1 MGPITLFDKSFLQS
15 LSVDESVWFDHFF
28 YPVICPTFYVETLAD
43 LKKPNL
49 RRTAEEEVGIIADK
63 FPDMHSAPLPYYQAM
78 AISNLMGQKI
88 PMTGQ
93 IPLANARPVKSGKH
107 KGAVYEP
114 SPEFEAFRRWQLR
127 EFDAIERK
135 FASDWRQK
143 IQTLDLKSIADGF
156 QQLGISGRNCQS
168 LEEAKSIADA
178 FVNRNGQPF
187 ERLKLAYLFLAVPRE
202 HHQSIMMRWTFSN
215 CPPLSIHARYAA
227 HVLTLDVF
235 FQIALAAGHISTDR
249 PSNRLDI
256 AYLYYLP
263 FCQLFV
269 SSDKLH
275 RKCAPLFLRDD
286 QRFIWGH
293 DLKGALSAL
302 DRHFGSLPENRKENG
317 LKDIAPYPPLEFN
330 SIVSQSWDRYLPHW
344 RDHASEA
351 SRKLDFDPDAVKKLT
366 NLIKAPSLSPNN
378 VDFAPEEADV
388 TSIRRV
394 INKNK
399 GKWWQLP
406 RDLNSDDD
414 ENQP

>member
-28 YPVICPTFYVETLAD
+28 YTAICPIFYVETLAD

-49 RRTAEEEVGIIADK
+49 RRSAEEEVGIIADK
-63 FPDMHSAPLPYYQAM
+63 FPQMHSLPTPNHLEM
-78 AISNLMGQKI
+78 AIGNLLGQDV
-88 PMTGQ
+88 PFTGQ
-93 IPLANARPVKSGKH
+93 IPIRGGRPVKSGEH
-107 KGAVYEP
+107 TGVVYEAA
-114 SPEFEAFRRWQLR
+114 PEAEAFRRWQRR
-127 EFDAIERK
+127 EFDVIEHK
-135 FASDWRQK
+135 FASDWREK
-143 IQTLDLKSIADGF
+143 LQTLDLKSVADGF
-156 QQLGISGRNCQS
+156 RELGISGRNCQS

-215 CPPLSIHARYAA
+215 CPPLSIYASYAA
-227 HVLTLDVF
+227 YVLTVDVF
-235 FQIALAAGHISTDR
+235 FQIALAANHISADR
-249 PSNRLDI
+249 PSNRLDV

-263 FCQLFV
+263 FCQVFV
-269 SSDKLH
+269 SGDKLH
-275 RKCAPLFLRDD
+275 RNCASLFMRDD
-286 QRFIWGH
+286 QSFIWGQE
-293 DLKGALSAL
+293 LKSALSEL
-302 DRHFGSLPENRKENG
+302 DRHFSSLPENLKENG
-317 LKDIAPYPPLEFN
+317 LMDIAPYPPVELN
-330 SIVSQSWDRYLPHW
+330 SIVSQLWDKHLPNW
-344 RDHASEA
+344 REHASNS
-351 SRKLDFDPDAVKKLT
+351 SRKLDFDPEAVKKLT
-366 NLIKAPSLSPNN
+366 NLIKSPSLPPNKVN
-378 VDFAPEEADV
+378 FTPEEADV